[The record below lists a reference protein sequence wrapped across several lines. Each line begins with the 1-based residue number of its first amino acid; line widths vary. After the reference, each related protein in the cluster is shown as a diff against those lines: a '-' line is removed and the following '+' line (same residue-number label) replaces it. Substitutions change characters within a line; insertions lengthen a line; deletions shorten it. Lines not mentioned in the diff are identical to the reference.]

1 MIPSQL
7 RKRPDRIA
15 AIQKDEKYRETFAG
29 RIEILELG
37 GFTFQATV
45 VELNG
50 NNILAEPL
58 REFPAAKRAIRG

>member
-29 RIEILELG
+29 RIERFWNWADLL
-37 GFTFQATV
+37 FRQQ
-45 VELNG
+45 
-50 NNILAEPL
+50 
-58 REFPAAKRAIRG
+58 